1 MKKITFTP
9 TEEQAKFI
17 NLYQRVQGA
26 SDPQEV
32 IAFALKKLEQEQKYA
47 LYDKLA
53 EMLGDSQ
60 DTARSSTP
68 ARSAALSP
76 AASAPDGHD

>member
-17 NLYQRVQGA
+17 NLYGRVQGA
-26 SDPQEV
+26 SSPQEV
-32 IAFALKKLEQEQKYA
+32 IAVALDRLEQEQKYA

-53 EMLGDSQ
+53 EMLGSPK
-60 DTARSSTP
+60 DTNRSSSPGVP
-68 ARSAALSP
+68 AAPSS
-76 AASAPDGHD
+76 AASASDGHN